1 MLGRKF
7 DQSIKTIIVGD
18 SGVGKTC
25 ILIRFIRDDFERDN
39 PSTLGV
45 QFMSKTIEMDNH
57 IIELQLWD
65 TAGQELFRAVTR
77 GYFRSSAGAF
87 ICFDITDHHSFDNV
101 NNWLNDIR
109 DLARKDCVCV
119 LLGNKS
125 DLEAERKVSTEEA
138 QAYADAHNL
147 KYFECS
153 ALSGQNVQKA
163 VTYCLE
169 EIEKLIEQ
177 GQYQAQ
183 VPDNIVFSD
192 EASSKN
198 SSCC

>member
-25 ILIRFIRDDFERDN
+25 ILIRFIRDEFERDN

-45 QFMSKTIEMDNH
+45 QFMAKTIEMDNH

-87 ICFDITDHHSFDNV
+87 ICFDITDHHSFENV
-101 NNWLNDIR
+101 PKWLNDIR
-109 DLARKDCVCV
+109 DLARKDCVCI
-119 LLGNKS
+119 LLGNKT
-125 DLEAERKVSTEEA
+125 DLESERKVTKLEA
-138 QAYADAHNL
+138 QTFAESHNL
-147 KYFECS
+147 YYFECS
-153 ALSGQNVQKA
+153 ALSGHNIHEA
-163 VTYCLE
+163 MTFCLE
-169 EIEKLIEQ
+169 QIEKLIEQ

-183 VPDNIVFSD
+183 VPDNIIFSD
-192 EASSKN
+192 DPADKD